1 VLLQT
6 PEALDR
12 NSRRESEQRD
22 SAAPESKSKKLGL
35 VGGRVQVNVLDAQQA
50 DTSEVS
56 GNVVQR
62 SSSSAD
68 DHVLGSENQAEQAP
82 RHLSPSSARSV
93 KLHRFG
99 VIGGKR
105 KNIEGDVSD
114 MSTKSA
120 TSRVSPGRSTEKMGK
135 TENSNVTAIPAMM
148 LDEEVYE
155 NQDRSSYASRTPNLP
170 ELPSGIPSAPRTH
183 MTPSPGESQERADRK
198 RAELRKVLEEK
209 AKAPIQK
216 RRRF

>member
-1 VLLQT
+1 M
-6 PEALDR
+6 ALDR

-22 SAAPESKSKKLGL
+22 SAAPHSKSKKLGL
-35 VGGRVQVNVLDAQQA
+35 IGDRVHMNVLDAQQA
-50 DTSEVS
+50 DTSEAS
-56 GNVVQR
+56 GNGVQR
-62 SSSSAD
+62 SSSSPN
-68 DHVLGSENQAEQAP
+68 DHVVGSDDQAEQAP
-82 RHLSPSSARSV
+82 RHFLPSSASSV
-93 KLHRFG
+93 KLKHRFG

-114 MSTKSA
+114 KSTKPA
-120 TSRVSPGRSTEKMGK
+120 TSGVSQDRSTERMGDTK
-135 TENSNVTAIPAMM
+135 DLNVSAIPAII
-148 LDEEVYE
+148 LDEEVHE

-170 ELPSGIPSAPRTH
+170 ETPLGIPSAPRTH